1 VSLVGRPTEVPG
13 DGGAARESSWPKAE
27 RIRKRSEYVRV
38 QKGGRKLVTAH
49 LLAFALFAPPTG
61 LAPRLGVTVSRRVGG
76 AVVRNRVKRLVREVF
91 RTTKHA
97 LPHDLLLVVVAKPEA
112 ATASF
117 AQIATELADFA
128 RRLGSSGRP
137 GPRPPPRP
145 SP

>member
-1 VSLVGRPTEVPG
+1 MSLSGRPPDVVSDVGG

-49 LLAFALFAPPTG
+49 LLAFAQLGPAAG
-61 LAPRLGVTVSRRVGG
+61 LPPRLGVTVSRRVGG
-76 AVVRNRVKRLVREVF
+76 AVVRNRVKRLVREAF

-97 LPHDLLLVVVAKPEA
+97 LAPDLQLVVVAKPEA
-112 ATASF
+112 ATATF
-117 AQIATELADFA
+117 AQIATELVDLA
-128 RRLGSSGRP
+128 RRLGASAR
-137 GPRPPPRP
+137 PRP